1 MQTKNQAK
9 KAPAIAANSKETQL
23 KKVKQSYTFINVR
36 VTPETKAAMNKLA
49 KSRKLS
55 LSKAVEYLIEYEIH
69 NQDEPVRAE
78 SRDPLTVDPTITL
91 TPDEIEAYEKP
102 QWLQAGKPVTRDPW
116 FVRLLNHFFGR

>member
-9 KAPAIAANSKETQL
+9 KVPVVVA
-23 KKVKQSYTFINVR
+23 KKPKQSYTFINVR
-36 VTPETKAAMNKLA
+36 VKPETKSAMTKLA

-91 TPDEIEAYEKP
+91 TAEELEAFERP
-102 QWLQAGKPVTRDPW
+102 QWVKAGKPVARDPW
-116 FVRLLNHFFGR
+116 FVRLYHRILGFFSG